1 MTDTVQAAR
10 RVRVR
15 MAEPTDAP
23 RLLEMIR
30 ELAAFHDDAANVSTT
45 VESLIHYGGGHRPLY
60 EALIAEP
67 AAGKPAFGYAA
78 FTMAFSLRR
87 GVAMMEL
94 DHLYVR
100 QSARRLGVGRALVR
114 AVARIAHNRQCGR
127 LAVRVMDW
135 NAARGFYE
143 RLGFAPAERE
153 GLVRYVLDPAGI
165 AELRSGSGAGSTDR

>member
-1 MTDTVQAAR
+1 
-10 RVRVR
+10 

-23 RLLEMIR
+23 KLLAMIR
-30 ELAAFHDDAANVSTT
+30 ELAAFHDDAANVATT
-45 VESLIHYGGGHRPLY
+45 VESLIRYGGGHRPLY
-60 EALIAEP
+60 EALLAEP
-67 AAGKPAFGYAA
+67 AAGKPASGYAA

-87 GVAMMEL
+87 GIPVMEL

-114 AVARIAHNRQCGR
+114 AVARIAHDRRCGR

-143 RLGFAPAERE
+143 RLGFSPAERE
-153 GLVRYVLDPAGI
+153 GLIRYVLEPDGI
-165 AELRSGSGAGSTDR
+165 AELRSGSPGG

>member
-1 MTDTVQAAR
+1 MPEPQGGSTRAL
-10 RVRVR
+10 RVR
-15 MAEPTDAP
+15 MAEPGDAP
-23 RLLEMIR
+23 QLLDMIR
-30 ELAAFHDDAANVSTT
+30 ELAAFHDDAANVVTT
-45 VESLIHYGGGHRPLY
+45 VESLIRYGGGHRPLY

-67 AAGKPAFGYAA
+67 AAGRRAHGYAA

-87 GVAMMEL
+87 GVPMMEL

-114 AVARIAHNRQCGR
+114 AVARIAADRRCGR

-143 RLGFAPAERE
+143 HLGFAVAERE
-153 GLVRYVLDPAGI
+153 GLVRYVLEPDGI
-165 AELRSGSGAGSTDR
+165 AGLRAGTTGG

>member
-1 MTDTVQAAR
+1 MT
-10 RVRVR
+10 
-15 MAEPTDAP
+15 EPTDAP

-45 VESLIHYGGGHRPLY
+45 IESLVRHGSGHRPLF

-67 AAGKPAFGYAA
+67 GAGQPAFGYAA

-87 GVAMMEL
+87 GVPVMEL
-94 DHLYVR
+94 DHLFVR

-114 AVARIAHNRQCGR
+114 AVARIADDRRCGR

-143 RLGFAPAERE
+143 RLGFVPAERE
-153 GLVRYVLDPAGI
+153 GLIRYVLEPDGI
-165 AELRSGSGAGSTDR
+165 AGLKTASSSDR